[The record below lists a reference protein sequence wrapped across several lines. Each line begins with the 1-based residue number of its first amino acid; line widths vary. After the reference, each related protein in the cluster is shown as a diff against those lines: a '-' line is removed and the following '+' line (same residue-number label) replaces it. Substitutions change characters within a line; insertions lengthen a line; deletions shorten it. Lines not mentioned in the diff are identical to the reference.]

1 MINPDVQGPGPG
13 TRTMATNHINDD
25 PGLIDSDSELFMA
38 VSPRKKQPVV
48 QDLSYLDLEN
58 GHRRK
63 IPYHIKEN
71 LSFPGTCY
79 ISFDNGVGKERKRK
93 TKEQWCK
100 EHSGIPLVDMYTL
113 LWSKRAS
120 LKGRGVWIAEDFP
133 VEIEKKRKQL
143 WPFVRA
149 ARQGDPDHPD
159 TKISAY
165 LKADKMIINKKSYD
179 DPDALPP
186 FVKYNYANPPST
198 KTTDGVTLFFS
209 KSSPFSNFHPCTFVI
224 EEISYTS
231 IEQYLCHQ
239 KALKFD
245 SADTAASMLYTD
257 DPKVLKQRAKSLA
270 NFDKNSW
277 ESDAGAILKV
287 GLSAKFDQC
296 PDLKAKLLST
306 GDNLLGEASAH
317 DILFGI
323 GLSLHNPNALN
334 PHRWRGENLQGKT
347 LMEVREALR

>member
-1 MINPDVQGPGPG
+1 
-13 TRTMATNHINDD
+13 
-25 PGLIDSDSELFMA
+25 
-38 VSPRKKQPVV
+38 
-48 QDLSYLDLEN
+48 
-58 GHRRK
+58 
-63 IPYHIKEN
+63 
-71 LSFPGTCY
+71 
-79 ISFDNGVGKERKRK
+79 
-93 TKEQWCK
+93 
-100 EHSGIPLVDMYTL
+100 MY
-113 LWSKRAS
+113 
-120 LKGRGVWIAEDFP
+120 
-133 VEIEKKRKQL
+133 
-143 WPFVRA
+143 
-149 ARQGDPDHPD
+149 
-159 TKISAY
+159 
-165 LKADKMIINKKSYD
+165 
-179 DPDALPP
+179 
-186 FVKYNYANPPST
+186 
-198 KTTDGVTLFFS
+198 
-209 KSSPFSNFHPCTFVI
+209 VI